1 MKMNKK
7 AISPYNIALTILAF
21 CLCLVLSFAILT
33 PSQQVFADYND
44 LPENTIVNFNQI
56 LQFSVSSMSW
66 KGLTIS
72 HNNYNIKVVGTS
84 SFTSGDSNVYG
95 FFSNLDVVEG
105 KQYYFSTNSEYWQI
119 FTYGQGTSST
129 ELIQSIFTASSTGSA
144 NLTLR
149 PFVQS
154 HIANG
159 SVLNDNFS
167 AYIICLS
174 DMFGIGNEPNL
185 EQCKQLFTADYYNYT
200 TGTEMPLS
208 KGYLQGYQDGANDIW
223 ESLTTTYN
231 NDILGT
237 ITTPSSINGFESNV
251 AYDSQY
257 SRYLVEGLAQLDF
270 GATITSQ
277 VNYKGTYW
285 ISNYTGGIYV
295 VFFKYE
301 GSVLT
306 PLIIS
311 EITQAPSNVQ
321 NSTPYCD
328 ITFNINNVEQIYF
341 GFFTSTNNF
350 NNDTSTT
357 MYCWSSEL
365 QLNTID
371 VALLIQSSYTRGVI
385 ETTKEYSEGGSKYE
399 SIYNLGKAEGIAES
413 NGYATGLDVIA
424 TTFTQVF
431 SIFNIEILPGI
442 PLTIFILMP
451 LLVGLIFFIVKMTK
465 GD

>member
-7 AISPYNIALTILAF
+7 TISPYNIALIILAL

-33 PSQQVFADYND
+33 PSLQVYADYNE
-44 LPENTIVNFNQI
+44 LPENTIVNFNQYI
-56 LQFSVSSMSW
+56 QND
-66 KGLTIS
+66 KINGT
-72 HNNYNIKVVGTS
+72 YNAGQYY
-84 SFTSGDSNVYG
+84 SNVLPVGKYYINIESSDTADILLVYSG
-95 FFSNLDVVEG
+95 GGYYRLQVRNGSYSN
-105 KQYYFSTNSEYWQI
+105 I
-119 FTYGQGTSST
+119 FTINNQISA
-129 ELIQSIFTASSTGSA
+129 IQFDNNITYTNFNAI
-144 NLTLR
+144 NLTQM
-149 PFVQS
+149 F
-154 HIANG
+154 G
-159 SVLNDNFS
+159 SDNDN
-167 AYIICLS
+167 LT
-174 DMFGIGNEPNL
+174 L
-185 EQCKQLFTADYYNYT
+185 EQCKELFSADYYNYT
-200 TGTEMPLS
+200 TGTQMPLS
-208 KGYLQGYQDGANDIW
+208 KSYLQGYQEGANDVW

-237 ITTPSSINGFESNV
+237 ITTPSTINGFESNV

-285 ISNYTGGIYV
+285 LSNYSGGIYI

-321 NSTPYCD
+321 NATPYCD
-328 ITFNINNVEQIYF
+328 ITFNINNVQQIYF
-341 GFFTSTNNF
+341 GFFTSTNTF

-357 MYCWSSEL
+357 MYCWTSEL
-365 QLNTID
+365 ELNTID

-385 ETTKEYSEGGSKYE
+385 ETTKEYSEGGSKYDT
-399 SIYNLGKAEGIAES
+399 IYNLGKAEGIAES

-442 PLTIFILMP
+442 PLTIFILLP